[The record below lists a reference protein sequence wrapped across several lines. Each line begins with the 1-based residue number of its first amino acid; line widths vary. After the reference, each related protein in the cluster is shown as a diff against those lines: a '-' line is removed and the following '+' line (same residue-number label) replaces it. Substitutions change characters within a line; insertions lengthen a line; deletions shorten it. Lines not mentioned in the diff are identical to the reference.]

1 LGSRMVDDSWIFT
14 KETNESALADYLD
27 DEDLTDLLKQK
38 SNEVNDWEQAISL
51 LGRSWYK
58 LRPIFVLNLR
68 NKFGA

>member
-1 LGSRMVDDSWIFT
+1 MVDDSWIFT

-51 LGRSWYK
+51 LVRSWYK